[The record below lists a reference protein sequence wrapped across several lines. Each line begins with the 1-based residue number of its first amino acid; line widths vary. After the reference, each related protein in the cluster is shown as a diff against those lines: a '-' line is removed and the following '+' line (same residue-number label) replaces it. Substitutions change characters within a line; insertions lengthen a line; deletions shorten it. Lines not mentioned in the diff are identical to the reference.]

1 MCYSAESSLSS
12 FLVGSIASLYL
23 LLFSNSQTYKH
34 LGLFF
39 ITVVFM
45 QLLEYFM
52 WIDQDCGIMNHI
64 ASKMVMVILSLQ
76 IISIFLGGYIFNTTI
91 LNKNTLYYILVVI
104 FGLLLSTIMN
114 LYSDNR
120 QYCSK
125 ANKYGHLEWA
135 YTEEYYSK
143 IIYYSYYLIFL
154 LAPFLLK
161 DRIKGMIILAAG
173 LTTYLSS
180 RLYNI
185 KTSNTR
191 WCFFSAYTPILF
203 VILNELGI

>member
-1 MCYSAESSLSS
+1 MCYSAESSLST
-12 FLVGSIASLYL
+12 FLVGSTASLYL
-23 LLFSNSQTYKH
+23 LLFSNSPTYKH

-39 ITVVFM
+39 ITVVFI

-64 ASKMVMVILSLQ
+64 ASKMVMVILTLQ
-76 IISIFLGGYIFNTTI
+76 IISIFLGGYIFNTTV
-91 LNKNTLYYILVVI
+91 LNKNTLYYILLII
-104 FGLLLSTIMN
+104 FGPLLLSIITK

-135 YTEEYYSK
+135 YTEEYYK
-143 IIYYSYYLIFL
+143 VIYYSYYLIFL
-154 LAPFLLK
+154 LTPFLLK
-161 DRIKGMIILAAG
+161 DRIKAMIILAAG

-180 RLYNI
+180 RLYNV
-185 KTSNTR
+185 KTSDTR
-191 WCFFSAYTPILF
+191 WCFFTAYTPILF
-203 VILNELGI
+203 IILNELGI